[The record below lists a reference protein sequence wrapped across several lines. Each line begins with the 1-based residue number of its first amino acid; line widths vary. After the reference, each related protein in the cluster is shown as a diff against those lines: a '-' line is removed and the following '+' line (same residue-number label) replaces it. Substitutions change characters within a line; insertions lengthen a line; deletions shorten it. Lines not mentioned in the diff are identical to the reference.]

1 MNKEKGIYELLP
13 SEPVDVAAMLIKATI
28 VTDAPVFALSPML
41 EGKLVAI
48 PKYDPV
54 QLQEIAEHLLVYCN
68 THRKGDTKMSVVKIV
83 NPNPYD
89 WRGTQCFIDEHKVPR
104 LKSVDF
110 HVAVD
115 EVPTFNFEMMGRPDI
130 EMECL
135 AQISVSSK
143 SITDAISVLRHEL
156 LQHGEIYQGFKSSLK
171 SALEIYSTCG
181 LPFEPEEETA
191 EKILDF
197 MIGEER

>member
-1 MNKEKGIYELLP
+1 
-13 SEPVDVAAMLIKATI
+13 
-28 VTDAPVFALSPML
+28 
-41 EGKLVAI
+41 
-48 PKYDPV
+48 
-54 QLQEIAEHLLVYCN
+54 
-68 THRKGDTKMSVVKIV
+68 MSIVKIV
-83 NPNPYD
+83 NQNPYD
-89 WRGTQCFIDEHKVPR
+89 WRGTECFIDGKPIPR
-104 LKSVDF
+104 VKSVDF
-110 HVAVD
+110 HVSVD
-115 EVPTFNFEMMGRPDI
+115 EVPIFNFELMAAPDI
-130 EMECL
+130 ELECL
-135 AQISVSSK
+135 AQISVSSQ

>member
-1 MNKEKGIYELLP
+1 
-13 SEPVDVAAMLIKATI
+13 
-28 VTDAPVFALSPML
+28 
-41 EGKLVAI
+41 
-48 PKYDPV
+48 
-54 QLQEIAEHLLVYCN
+54 
-68 THRKGDTKMSVVKIV
+68 MSVVKIV

-89 WRGTQCFIDEHKVPR
+89 WMGTECLIDGKKIPR
-104 LKSVDF
+104 VKLVDF
-110 HVAVD
+110 HVSVD
-115 EVPTFNFEMMGRPDI
+115 EVPIFNFELMAAPDI
-130 EMECL
+130 ELECL
-135 AQISVSSK
+135 AQISFASQ

>member
-1 MNKEKGIYELLP
+1 MPL
-13 SEPVDVAAMLIKATI
+13 
-28 VTDAPVFALSPML
+28 
-41 EGKLVAI
+41 
-48 PKYDPV
+48 
-54 QLQEIAEHLLVYCN
+54 
-68 THRKGDTKMSVVKIV
+68 VKIT

-89 WRGTQCFIDEHKVPR
+89 WLGMKCFIDGNEVPKVR
-104 LKSVDF
+104 SINF
-110 HVAVD
+110 HTAVD
-115 EVPTFNFEMMGRPDI
+115 EIPVFEFEMMAVPDI

-135 AQISVSSK
+135 AQISVTSQ

-171 SALEIYSTCG
+171 SALEIHSTCG

>member
-1 MNKEKGIYELLP
+1 
-13 SEPVDVAAMLIKATI
+13 
-28 VTDAPVFALSPML
+28 
-41 EGKLVAI
+41 
-48 PKYDPV
+48 
-54 QLQEIAEHLLVYCN
+54 
-68 THRKGDTKMSVVKIV
+68 MSVVKIV

-89 WRGTQCFIDEHKVPR
+89 WMGTECLIDGKKIPR
-104 LKSVDF
+104 VKSVDF
-110 HVAVD
+110 HVSVD
-115 EVPTFNFEMMGRPDI
+115 EVPIFNFELMAAPDI
-130 EMECL
+130 ELECL
-135 AQISVSSK
+135 AQISFASQ

-181 LPFEPEEETA
+181 LPFEPEEEIA

>member
-1 MNKEKGIYELLP
+1 
-13 SEPVDVAAMLIKATI
+13 
-28 VTDAPVFALSPML
+28 
-41 EGKLVAI
+41 
-48 PKYDPV
+48 
-54 QLQEIAEHLLVYCN
+54 
-68 THRKGDTKMSVVKIV
+68 MSVVKIV
-83 NPNPYD
+83 NPTPYD
-89 WRGTQCFIDEHKVPR
+89 WRGTQYFIDKHKVPR
-104 LKSVDF
+104 VKSVDF

-115 EVPTFNFEMMGRPDI
+115 KVPTFNFEMMGIPDI

-143 SITDAISVLRHEL
+143 SITDAISDLRHEL

-171 SALEIYSTCG
+171 AALEIYSTCG
-181 LPFEPEEETA
+181 IPFEPEEETA